1 MSFIKQLFEK
11 RKEKKYGKGHK
22 LGSAPSDNSPY
33 QHQSIAAAS
42 IDRPMTAR
50 SQPTEASQMAG
61 QAAMMRLHQQQ
72 NPSRPK
78 TAAANQ
84 LANEMKGSLKI
95 QEKEMEK
102 ALELKNHYFVDKKV
116 LYMNFSLKNNLKI

>member
-22 LGSAPSDNSPY
+22 LGSVPTDNSPY
-33 QHQSIAAAS
+33 QHQSIAGAAA
-42 IDRPMTAR
+42 IERPMTAR

-61 QAAMMRLHQQQ
+61 QAALMRIQQQQ

-78 TAAANQ
+78 TAATNK
-84 LANEMKGSLKI
+84 LSNEMKDSLKL
-95 QEKEMEK
+95 QDKEMEK
-102 ALELKNHYFVDKKV
+102 ALELKNHYFGDKKV
-116 LYMNFSLKNNLKI
+116 NKS

>member
-22 LGSAPSDNSPY
+22 LGSLPTDNSSY
-33 QHQSIAAAS
+33 QHQSISGAAALPPNERS
-42 IDRPMTAR
+42 MNAR

-61 QAAMMRLHQQQ
+61 QAALMRLQQQQ

-78 TAAANQ
+78 TAAAANQ
-84 LANEMKGSLKI
+84 IANEMKSSLKL
-95 QEKEMEK
+95 QEKEIEK
-102 ALELKNHYFVDKKV
+102 AMDLKNHYFGDKKV
-116 LYMNFSLKNNLKI
+116 F